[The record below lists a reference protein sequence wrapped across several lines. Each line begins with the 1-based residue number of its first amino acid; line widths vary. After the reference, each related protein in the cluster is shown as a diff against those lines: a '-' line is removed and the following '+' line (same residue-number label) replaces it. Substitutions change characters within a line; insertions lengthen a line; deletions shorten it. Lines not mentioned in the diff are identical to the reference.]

1 MSYGRPL
8 LGQSATGN
16 SFKGV
21 AVVLLQQL
29 VSYWYFLCNR
39 MSSTKWRALRLPA
52 TVKGWVVKTRERQA
66 DAKQLLP
73 DQTPLL

>member
-1 MSYGRPL
+1 L

-39 MSSTKWRALRLPA
+39 MSSTKWRASRIGALQPKLFGRGGS
-52 TVKGWVVKTRERQA
+52 K
-66 DAKQLLP
+66 
-73 DQTPLL
+73 